1 MRAAAVPQQG
11 QRAVKFSVCVLR
23 QRQHD
28 VAANFRKARL
38 PRPCQRLRG
47 PGGGVGAAQPAQL
60 RVVGALHAKADAGH
74 ACCPEAS
81 QRLRC
86 DNIGVGLQRD
96 LRAGQG
102 IGSLDQSRRLR
113 GHQQCRGAA
122 AKVQRVGA
130 AGVFRQF
137 PQQRIHVALR
147 HAARTGG

>member
-11 QRAVKFSVCVLR
+11 QRAVKLGVCVLR
-23 QRQHD
+23 QCQHD
-28 VAANFRKARL
+28 VAADFRKARL

-74 ACCPEAS
+74 ARRLEAP
-81 QRLRC
+81 QRFRR

-96 LRAGQG
+96 LRAGQRV
-102 IGSLDQSRRLR
+102 GSLNQSRRLR
-113 GHQQCRGAA
+113 GGQQCRGAA

-130 AGVFRQF
+130 AGVFRQL
-137 PQQRIHVALR
+137 PQQRVHVALR
-147 HAARTGG
+147 HAARTGS